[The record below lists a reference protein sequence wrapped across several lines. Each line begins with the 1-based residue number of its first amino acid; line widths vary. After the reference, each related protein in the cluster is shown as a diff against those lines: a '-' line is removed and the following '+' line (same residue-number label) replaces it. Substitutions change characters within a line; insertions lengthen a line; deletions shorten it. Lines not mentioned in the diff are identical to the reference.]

1 MATQRRI
8 SALSSILGSM
18 KSVKALGLQG
28 AMMDYVE
35 KLRQDEINSSKRV
48 RWMNAIYN
56 ASGKLRFF
64 YISISL
70 CVFADA
76 KMLV

>member
-18 KSVKALGLQG
+18 KSVKALGVSG

-56 ASGKLRFF
+56 ASGKLQFLFISTFF
-64 YISISL
+64 V
-70 CVFADA
+70 CFADA
-76 KMLV
+76 KRLK

>member
-1 MATQRRI
+1 
-8 SALSSILGSM
+8 M
-18 KSVKALGLQG
+18 KSVKALGVSG

-56 ASGKLRFF
+56 ASGKFRFL
-64 YISISL
+64 SI
-70 CVFADA
+70 
-76 KMLV
+76 

>member
-18 KSVKALGLQG
+18 KSVKALGVSG

-56 ASGKLRFF
+56 ASGKLWLLS
-64 YISISL
+64 ISTSL
-70 CVFADA
+70 CV
-76 KMLV
+76 LRLLRC